1 MWKMVYFILTGI
13 ILALVRKKN
22 PLTILTVELKAPFL
36 MIGCFVVQ
44 AGLAYLALK
53 KNLYYPV
60 ILNITFILMLVS
72 LFLNRHLPGVK
83 WVFVGALLNT
93 LALIL
98 NNGFMPVSETA
109 MKIADLDASF
119 QGDSRHQSMEASPFW
134 WLGDWIPVF
143 TPVGTNYVMS
153 VGDIFVGIGL
163 ILFIVRNSL
172 KGQRE

>member
-1 MWKMVYFILTGI
+1 MVYFILTGI
-13 ILALVRKKN
+13 IIALVRKKN
-22 PLTILTVELKAPFL
+22 PLTVFTVELKAPFL

-44 AGLAYLALK
+44 LGLAYLSLK

-83 WVFVGALLNT
+83 WIFWGALLNT

-98 NNGFMPVSETA
+98 HNGFMPVSETA
-109 MKIADLDASF
+109 MKIANLENLSF
-119 QGDSRHQSMEASPFW
+119 EGDSRHRGMEQSLFW
-134 WLGDWIPVF
+134 WLGDWIPFF
-143 TPVGTNYVMS
+143 TPIGTNYVIS
-153 VGDIFVGIGL
+153 LGDVFVGIGL